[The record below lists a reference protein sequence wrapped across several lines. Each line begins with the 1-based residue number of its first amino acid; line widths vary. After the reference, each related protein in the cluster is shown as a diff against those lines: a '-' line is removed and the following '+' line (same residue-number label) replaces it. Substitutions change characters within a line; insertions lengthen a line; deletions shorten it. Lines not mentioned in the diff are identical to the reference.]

1 MSTKIR
7 LDRPR
12 ILFKHYLGPVRTPLL
27 ATITIQAVRLNPG
40 LRVFFLTLAALN
52 HHKLMNGNDLAN
64 ILPHSQLLSKEN
76 QKNRKRNERT
86 PAASNDCYEHVWLG
100 QLAKK
105 KLGLRP
111 DSPVTLAILM
121 NLYGGCLRGVALQDS
136 IPTSS
141 VRANILPASES
152 QKIRRHEFGINF
164 EQDIQSFTCRNKH
177 HTICGWPLND
187 GLVYFVVDSLSDHH
201 LDPDRHLD
209 SDPHHSYH
217 SHRHPDSD
225 H

>member
-1 MSTKIR
+1 MKEH
-7 LDRPR
+7 L
-12 ILFKHYLGPVRTPLL
+12 LL
-27 ATITIQAVRLNPG
+27 ATI
-40 LRVFFLTLAALN
+40 
-52 HHKLMNGNDLAN
+52 
-64 ILPHSQLLSKEN
+64 
-76 QKNRKRNERT
+76 
-86 PAASNDCYEHVWLG
+86 G

-187 GLVYFVVDSLSDHH
+187 GLVYFVVDDHH